1 MSRKIIEKKIL
12 PEYFEAVIEDKK
24 HFEIRKDEDNV
35 QIDDAI
41 ILKEYDGERYTGRVT
56 GKNITYVLRNCQE
69 WGLMEG
75 YCIIGW

>member
-24 HFEIRKDEDNV
+24 HFEISKDEDDV

-56 GKNITYVLRNCQE
+56 GRNITYVLRNCPE
-69 WGLMEG
+69 YGLMEG

>member
-24 HFEIRKDEDNV
+24 HFEIRKDEDDA
-35 QIDDAI
+35 QAGDAI

-56 GKNITYVLRNCQE
+56 GRNITYVLRNCPE